1 LASKSALVLQL
12 HVVTQAAQIIVH
24 LTTLSLFDDCC
35 VFAAVSSSNHKTN
48 SIISFLSNR
57 FDGWLL
63 CCFPPRSAT
72 GHQSIPIEQVDVC
85 PPPPLSPPQLCSDA
99 ALSTPRVRKEVVCYV
114 IEVCCAAAIAS
125 ASMHIICAQVGRVA
139 PTCAEPSGHF
149 SGSDG

>member
-1 LASKSALVLQL
+1 M
-12 HVVTQAAQIIVH
+12 H

-48 SIISFLSNR
+48 SISFLSNR

-99 ALSTPRVRKEVVCYV
+99 ALSTPRVRKEVDCYV

-125 ASMHIICAQVGRVA
+125 TSMHIICAQVGRVA